1 MVGVTI
7 EVAASTAAAVQV
19 GDRID
24 VLAANG
30 PAATVVAK
38 AATVL
43 AIRAGPTDADARAV
57 FVAIPPDAAARIAAI
72 PADARITLA
81 VLSR

>member
-7 EVAASTAAAVQV
+7 EVGASAAAAVEA
-19 GDRID
+19 GDRIN

-30 PAATVVAK
+30 SEATVVA
-38 AATVL
+38 AAAVVL
-43 AIRAGPTDADARAV
+43 AVRAGAADSDARAV